1 MEDKTGRELHVGD
14 WADLFIS
21 DIVTAFVADIQPGG
35 LAGPNGQIQP
45 AMLILQIHIPM
56 KMNPGQRAPVY
67 LVKQGE
73 KPESDERKL
82 RLM

>member
-1 MEDKTGRELHVGD
+1 MQDKTGRELHVGD
-14 WADLFIS
+14 WVDLFIS
-21 DIVTAFVADIQPGG
+21 DIVTAFVASCEEGG

-73 KPESDERKL
+73 EEKKTQVV
-82 RLM
+82 M